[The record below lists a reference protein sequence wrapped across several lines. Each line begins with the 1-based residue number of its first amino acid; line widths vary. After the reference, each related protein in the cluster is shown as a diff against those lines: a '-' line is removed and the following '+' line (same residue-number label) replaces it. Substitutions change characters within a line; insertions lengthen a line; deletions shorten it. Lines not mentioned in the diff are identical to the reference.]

1 VACNNGITTNWKY
14 EGYAGN
20 SYVTFQL
27 EEEKEETNLKVRT
40 KVVED
45 FQDDVPE
52 FSRESCLGGWNYFLD
67 RLNMY
72 LSKKTKRKQMSKI
85 FQFGEKV
92 EGYNIP
98 VLNEREIR
106 AGAGILFLIMFIW
119 LSSNYYSKP

>member
-1 VACNNGITTNWKY
+1 MACNNGITTNWKY